1 MDKLNVL
8 DHSTNVNNTNEVHIN
23 FEDKSNEISV
33 TSINSVSEKLINEIT
48 SIDNEVVSTAETTVD
63 EAASIDN
70 STEKNLTPTEESTEC
85 TSLIEV
91 KPHSLLVAQ
100 TMFKKSIKISIKTF
114 LISLSLG
121 FLNLFF

>member
-1 MDKLNVL
+1 MDKLDVL

-23 FEDKSNEISV
+23 FEDEGNEETV
-33 TSINSVSEKLINEIT
+33 TSISDASKEVLNEATSTGIDTTDKDLSTNNPIEK
-48 SIDNEVVSTAETTVD
+48 D
-63 EAASIDN
+63 
-70 STEKNLTPTEESTEC
+70 LTPTEESTEC